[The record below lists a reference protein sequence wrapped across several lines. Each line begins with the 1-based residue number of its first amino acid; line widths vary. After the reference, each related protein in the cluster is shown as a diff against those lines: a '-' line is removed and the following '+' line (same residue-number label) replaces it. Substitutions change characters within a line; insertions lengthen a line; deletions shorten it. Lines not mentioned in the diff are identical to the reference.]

1 MSDALRQLRAA
12 TETMHRTMNN
22 TADAIGAFLV
32 DAFHL
37 LALFAIGATTVWSA
51 ATALIGMAAQGRASL
66 GDILLLFIYLEIG
79 AMVGI
84 YFKTTRLPVRYLIY
98 IAITALGRVLI
109 EIVGA
114 QHQTGMDIL
123 IVAGAILLLSFA
135 VLVLRF
141 GSNRFP
147 ADVGPASANPAPRE
161 GSPPSPSRGAEGGPG
176 TE

>member
-1 MSDALRQLRAA
+1 MPDPTRGFLRSTNNL
-12 TETMHRTMNN
+12 HRQMKE
-22 TADAIGAFLV
+22 TADAVGTLLV

-51 ATALIGMAAQGRASL
+51 VATFIRVAAQGYARL
-66 GDILLLFIYLEIG
+66 EDILLLFIYLELG

-98 IAITALGRVLI
+98 IAITALGRVLV

-114 QHQTGMDIL
+114 EHRTGLDIL
-123 IVAGAILLLSFA
+123 VVAGAILLLSFA

-141 GSNRFP
+141 GSHKYPSDTPR
-147 ADVGPASANPAPRE
+147 ADVAPAKGEA
-161 GSPPSPSRGAEGGPG
+161 
-176 TE
+176 

>member
-1 MSDALRQLRAA
+1 MV
-12 TETMHRTMNN
+12 
-22 TADAIGAFLV
+22 GAFLV

-51 ATALIGMAAQGRASL
+51 AAAFVGMVAEGHASL

-98 IAITALGRVLI
+98 ITITALSRVLI

-114 QHQTGMDIL
+114 EHRTGTDIL
-123 IVAGAILLLSFA
+123 VVAGAILVLSFA

-141 GSNRFP
+141 GSSRFP
-147 ADVGPASANPAPRE
+147 SDAPAADLQPRR
-161 GSPPSPSRGAEGGPG
+161 GSQPG
-176 TE
+176 